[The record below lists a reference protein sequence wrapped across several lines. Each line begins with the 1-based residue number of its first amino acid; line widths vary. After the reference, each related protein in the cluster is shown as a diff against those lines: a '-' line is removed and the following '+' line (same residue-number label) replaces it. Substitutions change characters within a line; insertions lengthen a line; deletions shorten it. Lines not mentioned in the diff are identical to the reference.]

1 VSGNEATC
9 GAESAATLRPMLEG
23 GLKLLMHEAVAGNEA
38 TQGAAS
44 AATLRPASSDSGS
57 ENKNENKDE
66 TKDRKERKPATN
78 WALKASEKVRD
89 NAAMREKL
97 HPRNA
102 SQRQLLPSK
111 KVLATTV
118 VTLGKSAR
126 QSSSLARSLAR
137 SLSLCVFLS
146 RSRARSQ
153 SLSLSLSLSRH
164 FLCLCLVCV
173 CFCSCVR
180 VSAAGKWR
188 KRLSSS

>member
-1 VSGNEATC
+1 
-9 GAESAATLRPMLEG
+9 
-23 GLKLLMHEAVAGNEA
+23 VAGNEA
-38 TQGAAS
+38 THGAAS

-89 NAAMREKL
+89 NVAMREKL

-118 VTLGKSAR
+118 VTLGKSACE
-126 QSSSLARSLAR
+126 SSSLSP
-137 SLSLCVFLS
+137 F
-146 RSRARSQ
+146 
-153 SLSLSLSLSRH
+153 LSLSLSLSCS
-164 FLCLCLVCV
+164 LALSLSLAVCLSISLARALSLSISLISFSVCV
-173 CFCSCVR
+173 WCMCVFTCVR
-180 VSAAGKWR
+180 VSAAGKWG
-188 KRLSSS
+188 KRCSSSS